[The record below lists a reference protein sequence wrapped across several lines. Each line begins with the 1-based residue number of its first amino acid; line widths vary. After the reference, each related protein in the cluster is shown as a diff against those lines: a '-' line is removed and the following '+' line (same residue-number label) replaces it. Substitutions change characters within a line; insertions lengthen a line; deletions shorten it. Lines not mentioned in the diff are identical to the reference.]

1 MIVIVFPSYSF
12 SESLHAAHLAMLA
25 DRIYIGERSLFANEQ
40 VKTPVNIT
48 QMSTFV
54 PDWMTLS
61 DL

>member
-54 PDWMTLS
+54 PD
-61 DL
+61 